1 MKVYMIVTADE
12 YELPL
17 AVLDTADQVARLL
30 GKQRGDVYSAITRK
44 TVSLD
49 KFNGY
54 TYRII
59 KVEIDNEEE

>member
-1 MKVYMIVTADE
+1 MLVTADK

-30 GKQRGDVYSAITRK
+30 GRTRGDVYSAITRK

-49 KFNGY
+49 TFNGY
-54 TYRII
+54 TYRIV
-59 KVEIDNEEE
+59 KVEIEDDEE